1 MATTE
6 RAEAVRAVVRSIP
19 PGNVSTYGEI
29 AHVVGVGARYVG
41 WVMKKVP
48 GLPWWR
54 VVRADGTSHAP
65 ERSIPRWETEG
76 ITHKDGRVNMRRHGL
91 DARDLEGLIG

>member
-1 MATTE
+1 MKNRVE
-6 RAEAVRAVVRSIP
+6 EVAEVVRRIP
-19 PGNVSTYGEI
+19 AGNVSTYGEV
-29 AHVVGVGARYVG
+29 AKAAGCHARYVG